1 MKFLFFLC
9 IVCISV
15 FSGYAQ
21 TGNDNYIRG
30 VDISS
35 APQIINAGGGWK
47 LNSVP
52 GDVLDIFKTNGANY
66 VRLRLWYSPSNGYC
80 GLDSTLAFAVKV
92 KAKGFRF
99 LLDIHYS
106 DTWADPGHQI
116 KPAAW
121 NSLPF
126 SSLNDSVYAYTKRVI
141 LALKNQNT
149 LPDMVQVGNEITG
162 GMLWPEGKISSA
174 NGWSNF
180 TTLLKSGIQG
190 VRDVADTSTTKIM
203 IHIDRGGDNPTSRWF
218 FDNLKSYSVNFDIIG
233 QSYYPWWH
241 GSFSALQNNLNDLAV
256 RYGKDIVVAET
267 AYPWTSQ
274 YVNDG
279 VNNVGFDPTK
289 LLPGYPLNPQGQND
303 FLTYLNILIKDTPNK
318 KGIGFFYWEPAD
330 ISVPH
335 VGSAWENYCVFDF
348 NGNAFNSIR
357 VFQNSDSASTVNVKV
372 RLNTATLGDTL
383 KTNGFVQL
391 RGQVVGKSS
400 GFLPSGERITWDPTS
415 QIIMTNIGG
424 DYWQYQF
431 KMYPGDQL
439 QFLFWAGHSLS
450 KPTYRNLGN
459 EILVT
464 PYDSSS
470 GGYRLFIAG
479 LSDTVL
485 DLQFFNSIG
494 NKPDQYWTPVVHK
507 TDSIGILFRVNVL
520 QLMQSGLFDTS
531 NTIPVVVRGDP
542 AASSGILSWS
552 SDKIL
557 LKKEPVSVGPGS
569 FWSGVAYF
577 PVNKITAGTPVQ
589 YKFFVKNSTFGGWEP
604 TIGNRV
610 FNFPVNDSTLVWKFF
625 NDKNPVTSINDNSL
639 PYPDK
644 FELYQN
650 YPNPFNPATTIKYS
664 IPLRTRVTVGVF
676 NIMGQLVKT
685 LVNETEEAGLHS
697 ANWDGRNYSFNMVPS
712 GVYFVRLE
720 ADGNVQT
727 RKIILL
733 K

>member
-1 MKFLFFLC
+1 MKFLFYLC
-9 IVCISV
+9 IVCIPLI
-15 FSGYAQ
+15 SGYAQ
-21 TGNDNYIRG
+21 TGNDKYIRG

-35 APQIINAGGGWK
+35 APQITNAGGGWK
-47 LNSVP
+47 LNGIP

-80 GLDSTLAFAVKV
+80 GLDSTLAFALKV
-92 KAKGFRF
+92 KAKGFRL

-106 DTWADPGHQI
+106 DTWADPGHQT

-121 NSLPF
+121 SSLPF

-162 GMLWPEGKISSA
+162 GMLWPEGKISTG
-174 NGWSNF
+174 GWANF

-203 IHIDRGGDNPTSRWF
+203 IHIDRGGDNSTSRWF
-218 FDNLKSYSVNFDIIG
+218 FDNLNSYNVNFDIIG

-241 GSFSALQNNLNDLAV
+241 GSFSNLSSNINDLAA
-256 RYGKDIVVAET
+256 RYNKNIVIAET

-279 VNNVGFDPTK
+279 VPNVGFDPTK
-289 LLPGYPLNPQGQND
+289 LPPGYPVNPQGQND
-303 FLTYLNILIKDTPNK
+303 FLTYLSILIKDVPNNR
-318 KGIGFFYWEPAD
+318 GMGFFYWEPAD
-330 ISVPH
+330 ISVPT

-348 NGNAFNSIR
+348 NGNAFNSIH
-357 VFQNSDSASTVNVKV
+357 VFQNSDSVKTVNVKV
-372 RLNTATLGDTL
+372 RINTASLGDTL

-400 GFLPSGERITWDPTS
+400 GFLPSGERITWDQSS
-415 QIIMTNIGG
+415 QIIMTNAGG

-431 KMYPGDQL
+431 KMYPADQL

-450 KPTYRNLGN
+450 KPTYRNLGWEN
-459 EILVT
+459 TVT

-470 GGYRLFIAG
+470 GSYRLFTAG

-485 DLQFFNSIG
+485 DLQFFNSTGI
-494 NKPDQYWTPVVHK
+494 KTDQYWTPVVHK

-520 QLMQSGLFDTS
+520 PLMQNSLFDTS
-531 NTIPVVVRGDP
+531 NTIPIVVRGDS
-542 AASSGILSWS
+542 AASSGILSWYT
-552 SDKIL
+552 DKNIL
-557 LKKEPVSVGPGS
+557 TKEPLSIGSGS

-577 PVNKITAGTPVQ
+577 PKNKITAGTPVQ
-589 YKFFVKNSTFGGWEP
+589 YKFFVKNSNFGGWES
-604 TIGNRV
+604 TISNRV
-610 FNFPVNDSTLVWKFF
+610 FYFPENDSTLIWKFF
-625 NDKNPVTSINDNSL
+625 NDKNPVTSVNDNSVV
-639 PYPDK
+639 YPDK
-644 FELYQN
+644 FQLYQN
-650 YPNPFNPATTIKYS
+650 YPNPFNPGTTIKYS
-664 IPLRTRVTVGVF
+664 IPRRVLVKVGVF
-676 NIMGQLVKT
+676 NILGELVKT
-685 LVNETEEAGLHS
+685 LINETEEAGFHS
-697 ANWDGRNYSFNMVPS
+697 TNWDGRNESYNTVPS
-712 GVYFVRLE
+712 GVYFIRLE
-720 ADGNVQT
+720 AEGNSQT